1 MNKKWY
7 WSIHVVGYSND
18 ESNFYDEL
26 LLTNTQVSNLCSW
39 FIRLSNAFAFPGP
52 ELPTINYQLST
63 STMYRQEFLA
73 NLDYFLSCFL
83 L

>member
-1 MNKKWY
+1 MNQYNSLNVKL
-7 WSIHVVGYSND
+7 SNSQLNK
-18 ESNFYDEL
+18 SNFYDEL

-63 STMYRQEFLA
+63 INFNYVSPGI
-73 NLDYFLSCFL
+73 SG
-83 L
+83 

>member
-63 STMYRQEFLA
+63 INFNYVSPGI
-73 NLDYFLSCFL
+73 SG
-83 L
+83 